1 MVQVYFPILKQDDVI
16 GRAGGKVEI
25 LDPVSTNYID
35 VFCYNSINDTY
46 TIVEN
51 PIYLDNDGRPSQTY
65 FVKQLAYLRL
75 YDYLGDF
82 TDPRTDDDSNNWS
95 FVRDWYNSLDIDTGT
110 GENLDVYGLYGLMD
124 ADVSLGSVDV
134 VGYWTND
141 DCEKRTYVWDATCT
155 AQPDAGYVVQSNSTE
170 VGRWIL
176 LYDGEYLPSTYYGVY
191 PGHQENINALLNY
204 TSVVGSNE
212 LRTAPGVYFV
222 KGNYTDST
230 VTLVTEK
237 KLMCDADTSFTNEQ
251 IQCNHI
257 TVVGSS
263 NHPVGDFYVLDT
275 SCPVHSSWFRYPANF
290 LACNSRDLYIDANNY
305 FYNNTLNY
313 NVTVS
318 NAIIH
323 GTNRLPLTYGTN
335 GRITISNCVI
345 LGNNIFNS
353 TDKVSFAY
361 MEFRDDWFS
370 NPASVDFYNN
380 VMVRSVALNRL
391 ILSNF
396 QNETAYVN
404 AMGADGQ
411 TKLDMAGRSMYN
423 FTCPTTVTQIYNL
436 VCTNQMSINKQSTVD
451 VLLNNVKCNDVAL
464 HCRYLT
470 IENGC
475 DVRFANEPSIDACW
489 ANDSTITGGYFFTS
503 PAQYIFNTCK
513 VNVGFKRVTDNTT
526 QGGWL
531 EFDNCEIGENNIIEA
546 KLLQM
551 RGCTTNNNTIKIYPY
566 KDTNNVYHIFCDL
579 RNNTFN
585 NNLPIEFTK
594 IDMINGSY
602 DEDCYDCVLNWSI
615 IGNTFNDNQ
624 GGLKCRYWQNRT
636 GSRYNYTFV
645 KWGRNLH
652 NIKYYGNVG
661 SCPAE
666 TPYGVTLTNGTGCE
680 SNFYWAELA
689 EDTFVTLNKYTGAA
703 ARVMLDFESTTVYH
717 WDSHAI
723 GGNGFP
729 VRTRYT
735 GNDNSEFNCAQGCYV
750 YPWSHLNDVID
761 NGDLFKVGFSKW
773 GKVRENDPSYYPWT
787 WRFLAVPGDY
797 SSSEQT

>member
-1 MVQVYFPILKQDDVI
+1 MVSLYYPIIKQNDLFVP
-16 GRAGGKVEI
+16 GGKIEV

-35 VFCYNSINDTY
+35 VYVYNAVNDTY
-46 TIVEN
+46 TVVNN
-51 PIYLDNDGRPSQTY
+51 PIYVNGEGRSEQTY

-75 YDYLGDF
+75 YKYLGDF
-82 TDPRTDDDSNNWS
+82 SDPRTDDESANWS
-95 FVRDWYNSLDIDTGT
+95 FVRDWYNSIDMETGT
-110 GENLDVYGLYGLMD
+110 GENLDVFGLYGLQD
-124 ADVSLGSVDV
+124 ADTSLGTVDV

-141 DCEKRTYVWDATCT
+141 DCEKRTYIWDATCT

-191 PGHQENINALLNY
+191 PGHQENMNALLNY
-204 TSVVGSNE
+204 PSVVGGNE

-222 KGNYTDST
+222 KGDYNDST
-230 VTLVTEK
+230 VVLVTEK
-237 KLMCDADTSFTNEQ
+237 KLMCDADTTFSNDQ
-251 IQCNHI
+251 IQCNNI

-263 NHPVGDFYVLDT
+263 DHPIGDFYVIDVN
-275 SCPVHSSWFRYPANF
+275 CPVHSSWFRYPANF
-290 LACNSRDLYIDANNY
+290 FGCNSKDLYIDSTNH
-305 FYNNTLNY
+305 FYNGILSTHA
-313 NVTVS
+313 TVS

-323 GTNRLPLTYGTN
+323 GTNRLPITYGAD
-335 GRITISNCVI
+335 GLITISNCVI
-345 LGNNIFNS
+345 LGNNIFDA

-380 VMVRSVALNRL
+380 VFVRSTSLNRL

-396 QNETAYVN
+396 QSEIAYVN

-411 TKLDMAGRSMYN
+411 TKIDMAGRSMYN
-423 FTCPTTVTQIYNL
+423 FTCPTAVTQIYNL
-436 VCTNQMSINKQSTVD
+436 VCTNQMIITKQSTVD

-464 HCRYLT
+464 TCRYLN

-475 DVRFANEPSIDACW
+475 DVRFASEPSIDACW
-489 ANDSTITGGYFFTS
+489 ANDSIIRGGNFFTS
-503 PAQYIFNTCK
+503 LKQYVFKNCT
-513 VNVGFKRVTDNTT
+513 VNISFKRVTDNTT
-526 QGGWL
+526 QDGWL
-531 EFDNCEIGENNIIEA
+531 KFDNCEIGENSVIEA
-546 KLLQM
+546 KMLKM
-551 RGCTTNNNTIKIYPY
+551 IGCTTNNNTIKIYPY
-566 KDTNNVYHIFCDL
+566 KDANNIYHLFCDL

-594 IDMINGSY
+594 IDLINGSY
-602 DEDCYDCVLNWSI
+602 EENCYDCVLDWSI

-636 GSRYNYTFV
+636 GSHNNYTFI
-645 KWGRNLH
+645 KWGWGLH
-652 NIKYYGNVG
+652 HIKYYGNVG

-666 TPYGVTLTNGTGCE
+666 TPYGVTLTNGEGCE
-680 SNFYWAELA
+680 ANFYWL
-689 EDTFVTLNKYTGAA
+689 DLGDNKFVTLNKTEYES
-703 ARVMLDFESTTVYH
+703 ARVMLDFESTTVPH

-735 GNDNSEFNCAQGCYV
+735 GNDNSEFNCAQGCFI
-750 YPWSHLNDVID
+750 YPWSQINDVVD

-773 GKVRENDPSYYPWT
+773 GKIRENDPPFYPWT

-797 SSSEQT
+797 AASEQNN

>member
-1 MVQVYFPILKQDDVI
+1 MVSLYYPIIKQNDVFVP
-16 GRAGGKVEI
+16 GGKIEV

-35 VFCYNSINDTY
+35 VYVYNAVNDTY
-46 TIVEN
+46 TVVNN
-51 PIYLDNDGRPSQTY
+51 PIYVNGEGRSEHTY

-75 YDYLGDF
+75 YKYLGNF
-82 TDPRTDDDSNNWS
+82 SDPRTDDDSANWS
-95 FVRDWYNSLDIDTGT
+95 FVRDWYNSIDLDTGT
-110 GENLDVYGLYGLMD
+110 GENLDVYGLYGLQD
-124 ADVSLGSVDV
+124 ADTSLGSVDV

-141 DCEKRTYVWDATCT
+141 DCEKRTYIWDSTCT

-204 TSVVGSNE
+204 PSVVGSNE

-263 NHPVGDFYVLDT
+263 NHPIGDFYVLDT

-290 LACNSRDLYIDANNY
+290 LACGSKDLYIDATNY
-305 FYNNTLNY
+305 FYNGTLNS
-313 NVTVS
+313 NITVS

-323 GTNRLPLTYGTN
+323 GTNRLPITYGTN

-361 MEFRDDWFS
+361 MEFKDDWFT
-370 NPASVDFYNN
+370 NPASVDFYSN
-380 VMVRSVALNRL
+380 VLVRSTSLNRL

-423 FTCPTTVTQIYNL
+423 FTCPTSVTQIYNL

-464 HCRYLT
+464 NCRYLT

-475 DVRFANEPSIDACW
+475 DVRFANEPSISACW
-489 ANDSTITGGYFFTS
+489 ANDSTIYGGYTFSS
-503 PAQYIFNTCK
+503 PNKQYIFKRCY
-513 VNVGFKRVTDNTT
+513 VGISFRRVTDNTSRESY
-526 QGGWL
+526 L
-531 EFDNCEIGENNIIEA
+531 EFTDCDLQENCIIES
-546 KLLQM
+546 KSLVM
-551 RGCTTNNNTIKIYPY
+551 NNCSIHNNTIKVYPY
-566 KDTNNVYHIFCDL
+566 KDGDTYRMWVKLIGNRFDTTV
-579 RNNTFN
+579 
-585 NNLPIEFTK
+585 PIEFTK
-594 IDMINGSY
+594 VDLINGSY
-602 DEDCYDCVLNWSI
+602 QDDVYDVIVNWNI
-615 IGNTFNDNQ
+615 CDNLFVGNDY
-624 GGLKCRYWQNRT
+624 GVKCRFWQHRT
-636 GSRYNYTFV
+636 GNNYGKTFL
-645 KWGRNLH
+645 KFGSNAGH
-652 NIKYYGNVG
+652 SITIYGNKG
-661 SCPAE
+661 SCP
-666 TPYGVTLTNGTGCE
+666 
-680 SNFYWAELA
+680 S
-689 EDTFVTLNKYTGAA
+689 
-703 ARVMLDFESTTVYH
+703 
-717 WDSHAI
+717 DSI
-723 GGNGFP
+723 SDMII
-729 VRTRYT
+729 T
-735 GNDNSEFNCAQGCYV
+735 
-750 YPWSHLNDVID
+750 YPWNEQHNYWQKYNNTTANLYCNPSATKRCFTQLISTGGTDRLANQRNAILGGISYNATSPSEIVSHIATFI
-761 NGDLFKVGFSKW
+761 G
-773 GKVRENDPSYYPWT
+773 
-787 WRFLAVPGDY
+787 Y
-797 SSSEQT
+797 SSITEIVNDGDVFLITPVFQGSPGEHDNYARYVAHIM